1 MIHASYIYMYI
12 FIYAFK
18 GVMGLDQGSGFGGTK
33 GLRWKEPVAA
43 SRFLFASGPLQTNG
57 HQTRKP

>member
-1 MIHASYIYMYI
+1 MYI